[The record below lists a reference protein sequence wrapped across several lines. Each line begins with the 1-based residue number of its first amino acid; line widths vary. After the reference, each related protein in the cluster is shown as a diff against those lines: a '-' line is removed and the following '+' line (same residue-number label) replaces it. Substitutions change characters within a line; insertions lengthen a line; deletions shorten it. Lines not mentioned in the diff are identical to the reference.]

1 MAPVAV
7 DELVRSAVQGAEA
20 IAVQA
25 GLTVR
30 AEVAESLPLIY
41 GDRGRLTQV
50 LDNLLGNAIKFSPN
64 GGTIM
69 VRAYPVH
76 EAVQVEVT
84 DQGIGIPT
92 DELDKI
98 FERFYQVDGS
108 SKRRYSGTG
117 LGLAIVQRIV
127 EGHNGKIWVESEMG
141 KGSTFSF
148 TVPALS
154 PDDVERHS
162 IQEGQVG

>member
-1 MAPVAV
+1 
-7 DELVRSAVQGAEA
+7 
-20 IAVQA
+20 
-25 GLTVR
+25 
-30 AEVAESLPLIY
+30 
-41 GDRGRLTQV
+41 
-50 LDNLLGNAIKFSPN
+50 
-64 GGTIM
+64 
-69 VRAYPVH
+69 VH
-76 EAVQVEVT
+76 KAVQVEVT

-108 SKRRYSGTG
+108 SKRRFSGTG

-154 PDDVERHS
+154 PDDAERHS